1 MPAQELTEQN
11 DERSPLLRRSGYR
24 TPLPAGPLFALL
36 FLMIAEPV
44 MALSVMPYINSEFSL
59 ENEVFCRFFM
69 QEK

>member
-1 MPAQELTEQN
+1 MLAQELTEQN

-44 MALSVMPYINSEFSL
+44 MALSVMPYINEVCPPSLFSG
-59 ENEVFCRFFM
+59 RRSI
-69 QEK
+69 QIYQ